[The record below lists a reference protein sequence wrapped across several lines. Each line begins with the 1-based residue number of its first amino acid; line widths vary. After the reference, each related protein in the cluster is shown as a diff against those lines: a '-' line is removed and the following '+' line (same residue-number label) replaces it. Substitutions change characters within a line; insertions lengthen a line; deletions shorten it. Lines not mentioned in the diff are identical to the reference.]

1 MSVRVL
7 DEKIGEIREIE
18 GAVVRRVRSGEGP
31 GISRRDVVTQ
41 RERAE
46 VVLLGAGAAECA

>member
-1 MSVRVL
+1 MRVL

-18 GAVVRRVRSGEGP
+18 GAVVRRVGSGEGS
-31 GISRRDVVTQ
+31 GISRSDVFAQ

-46 VVLLGAGAAECA
+46 VVLL